1 MKNVDHDP
9 TGTAVQMV
17 KEMCRGTGLNLET
30 VLSKF
35 PNYISIPVRQR
46 LASER
51 NTKTLARFSEG
62 DDPSMHN
69 LTTVTEV
76 VADIIEN
83 MSEADKATVVN
94 TPENDLIQ
102 FYLSLGTAIRKDY
115 NLWRNPAL
123 VTATGE
129 EHPDAASMVIIKAV
143 WQALHD
149 AHHYTDT

>member
-1 MKNVDHDP
+1 M
-9 TGTAVQMV
+9 
-17 KEMCRGTGLNLET
+17 R
-30 VLSKF
+30 
-35 PNYISIPVRQR
+35 
-46 LASER
+46 
-51 NTKTLARFSEG
+51 
-62 DDPSMHN
+62 N
-69 LTTVTEV
+69 LTTLPEV

-83 MSEADKATVVN
+83 MSEAEKSKVAN
-94 TPENDLIQ
+94 TPEETLIQ

-123 VTATGE
+123 VKATGE